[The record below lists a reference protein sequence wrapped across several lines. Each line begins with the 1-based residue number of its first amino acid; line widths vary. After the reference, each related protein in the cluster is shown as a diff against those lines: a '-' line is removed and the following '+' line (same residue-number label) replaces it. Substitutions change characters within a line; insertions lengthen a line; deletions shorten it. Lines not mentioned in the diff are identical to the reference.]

1 MASGKP
7 TVKTSAASFSDAAPA
22 LQSSVLNSQTA
33 AANNSLPPIF
43 ACFPASPSSLVQLD
57 LCPTTKAPA
66 PTLLTRP
73 YSGNCSASSE
83 SNVAAFS
90 TVAATLSTPNC
101 SSLGASSSSSST
113 ADDLEPDRYN
123 PSPLGSGNGLRVQTN
138 AASFAWPQSRKNSLV
153 NGLSPG
159 RPQAVGRRSSSSSLK
174 AASRTPSVKAAIVN
188 SMGTASTASSTYS
201 SPTILALSDV
211 TPLPSPLLSTD
222 SPGPWKML
230 AAASA
235 ATRRTSR
242 DGLLPVPTM
251 QDSVLVSTTGESI
264 SAALA
269 SQSKRKAYAALVA
282 GQVEAKPQAVS
293 QALDR
298 QTHARDP
305 STSESTL
312 SPISTPQTHTTISE
326 SQGENVTAGSSARP
340 PMRREPNLSE
350 ARGIVAISPIG
361 KPPTPPPSESDPSAR
376 KEALQANSAN
386 VFEAR
391 GRDDQKLRR
400 WKAVKYL
407 GQGTFSKVMLATSR
421 AHPIDDFNMVSDSNA
436 QDGMLTPTLESQLD
450 RKALVAVK
458 ICEHGPRGGAS
469 EERIEMSLKR
479 ELEILRSINHPS
491 LVHLKAWSIEPSRA
505 LLVFSY
511 CPGGDL
517 FDIAS
522 ASRQVL
528 RPTLLRRIF
537 SELVG
542 AVKYLHGLRI
552 VHRDIKL
559 ESKLRCSHLG
569 TSIQDSL

>member
-7 TVKTSAASFSDAAPA
+7 TVKRSAANFNDAAPA
-22 LQSSVLNSQTA
+22 LQDSVLNSQTA
-33 AANNSLPPIF
+33 AANNSLPPVF
-43 ACFPASPSSLVQLD
+43 AYFHTSPSSLVQLD
-57 LCPTTKAPA
+57 LCSMTKAPSPSL
-66 PTLLTRP
+66 PTRTC
-73 YSGNCSASSE
+73 SGNCSASGG
-83 SNVAAFS
+83 SNAIAFGA
-90 TVAATLSTPNC
+90 VAATVSTSTS
-101 SSLGASSSSSST
+101 SSLGGASSTSSST

-138 AASFAWPQSRKNSLV
+138 AAAFAWPQPRKNSFV

-159 RPQAVGRRSSSSSLK
+159 RPQGVARKSSSSSLK
-174 AASRTPSVKAAIVN
+174 AASRTPSVKAAIAN
-188 SMGTASTASSTYS
+188 SMGTASAASSTYS
-201 SPTILALSDV
+201 SPTISAMSDV

-230 AAASA
+230 AAATA
-235 ATRRTSR
+235 AARRPSR

-269 SQSKRKAYAALVA
+269 IQSKRQAYAALAA
-282 GQVEAKPQAVS
+282 GQVETKPQAGS
-293 QALDR
+293 QPLDR
-298 QTHARDP
+298 QSHPRNR
-305 STSESTL
+305 STSEH
-312 SPISTPQTHTTISE
+312 TPPPVSILQTHTTVSGAR
-326 SQGENVTAGSSARP
+326 GENATAESSAQP

-350 ARGIVAISPIG
+350 TRGIVPTSPIG
-361 KPPTPPPSESDPSAR
+361 RPPTPPPSESELSTQ
-376 KEALQANSAN
+376 KETLQAKPKN

-407 GQGTFSKVMLATSR
+407 GQGTFSKVMLATSQ
-421 AHPIDDFNMVSDSNA
+421 AHPIDEFNMVSDSKA
-436 QDGMLTPTLESQLD
+436 QDGMITPTLESQLD

-479 ELEILRSINHPS
+479 ELEILRSFQHPS
-491 LVHLKAWSIEPSRA
+491 LVHLKAWNIEPSRA

-522 ASRQVL
+522 ACRQVL
-528 RPTLLRRIF
+528 TPTLLRRIF

-542 AVKYLHGLRI
+542 AVRYLHGLQI

-559 ESKLRCSHLG
+559 ESKLW
-569 TSIQDSL
+569 